1 MELKGNDKI
10 YFQLYMNNS
19 FKKNL
24 GFDVLNLNVQNP
36 DMTASS
42 HTFWPPHNP
51 NWFKMNFSA
60 STGSSGGQSSGKIMA
75 SGKSDNK
82 DLPDSANAPVKE
94 VTLYLIFRKLHLMLF
109 LRSLMLLR
117 R

>member
-51 NWFKMNFSA
+51 NWFKMNLLNYI
-60 STGSSGGQSSGKIMA
+60 KIFLLLSKKHMNSRA
-75 SGKSDNK
+75 HFD
-82 DLPDSANAPVKE
+82 
-94 VTLYLIFRKLHLMLF
+94 TL
-109 LRSLMLLR
+109 
-117 R
+117 